1 MLINVSRFV
10 PVQRTVRDFLSVYEK
25 KLREAVKANYA
36 MPEKSSSQNLYMK
49 ALKSVFD
56 EEYAGIEFSWDEVR
70 AALFGVFEH
79 LRLFVVNSKTDEAL
93 DFRKYE
99 KDGIGLTAIAI
110 GGLSLS
116 RGLTIEGL
124 TVSYMYRNTAMYDTL
139 MQMGRWFGYRKGYE
153 DLCRVHLSPGSIDWY
168 AHIANAADEL
178 RQQIKRMRRDGM
190 SPRQFGLYVMAH
202 PDSLLVTARNKMRS
216 GEKVIVNQNFS
227 GQLIESTWL
236 SLDPETAQ
244 SNEKIIAAAW
254 KDGFGGKSAEPTDKG
269 WVFKDVEIAAVED
282 FLTRFEVHTRFAGRR
297 SAAVEYLQA
306 VERQFPT
313 ADVLL
318 ISKDERPEDLADHRL
333 GAQDRN
339 KPPENGVWHAAK
351 DRVASRGDEKHG
363 LTVGQKADAVKLAL
377 DDDGKEPSDTHYRT
391 IRNKPLLMVHAL
403 SIPEDKSEGAPRLN
417 IPAVGVS
424 FPPGLYTTEIKVVA
438 NRIWLT
444 SMQDRLMI
452 QTTRKT
458 TMTKSLP
465 WEQIATPAVDYN
477 VRLAARDMIVPA
489 FWGKDARGQWLT
501 IVELQ
506 GDHSGEFN
514 RDPIVVHGISVDLRA
529 GETAGTQ
536 RLVLALLDKTD
547 ADLFFSLCEALV
559 ATLVPVSDS
568 AVALSVTLAH
578 LRRWKAFLSGK
589 RTGVLSA
596 EQVRGLFAELQF
608 LRDLY
613 LTRLPHRE
621 SVAAW
626 CGADRVQQDFI
637 FRDNAVEVKSLS
649 GKERNAVR
657 ISSEDQLELFRVAFF
672 LRCTG

>member
-1 MLINVSRFV
+1 
-10 PVQRTVRDFLSVYEK
+10 
-25 KLREAVKANYA
+25 
-36 MPEKSSSQNLYMK
+36 
-49 ALKSVFD
+49 
-56 EEYAGIEFSWDEVR
+56 
-70 AALFGVFEH
+70 
-79 LRLFVVNSKTDEAL
+79 
-93 DFRKYE
+93 
-99 KDGIGLTAIAI
+99 
-110 GGLSLS
+110 
-116 RGLTIEGL
+116 
-124 TVSYMYRNTAMYDTL
+124 
-139 MQMGRWFGYRKGYE
+139 
-153 DLCRVHLSPGSIDWY
+153 
-168 AHIANAADEL
+168 
-178 RQQIKRMRRDGM
+178 
-190 SPRQFGLYVMAH
+190 
-202 PDSLLVTARNKMRS
+202 
-216 GEKVIVNQNFS
+216 
-227 GQLIESTWL
+227 
-236 SLDPETAQ
+236 
-244 SNEKIIAAAW
+244 
-254 KDGFGGKSAEPTDKG
+254 
-269 WVFKDVEIAAVED
+269 
-282 FLTRFEVHTRFAGRR
+282 
-297 SAAVEYLQA
+297 
-306 VERQFPT
+306 
-313 ADVLL
+313 
-318 ISKDERPEDLADHRL
+318 
-333 GAQDRN
+333 
-339 KPPENGVWHAAK
+339 
-351 DRVASRGDEKHG
+351 
-363 LTVGQKADAVKLAL
+363 
-377 DDDGKEPSDTHYRT
+377 
-391 IRNKPLLMVHAL
+391 
-403 SIPEDKSEGAPRLN
+403 
-417 IPAVGVS
+417 
-424 FPPGLYTTEIKVVA
+424 
-438 NRIWLT
+438 
-444 SMQDRLMI
+444 
-452 QTTRKT
+452 
-458 TMTKSLP
+458 MTKSLP

-657 ISSEDQLELFRVAFF
+657 ISSEDQLETLSGRLFLEVYRLTESPDSALAASLNNVVALIESELTDADAIDEFISKLAGAGYAPLPDYDAPLF
-672 LRCTG
+672 VVSTEKTFAVTEHFPRLVRSALPEGIARLSYDLELESIAGFECSKEIIFEASDGTAD